1 MLNTK
6 RTLILCSII
15 FLTSYF
21 TFAQSVRETY
31 NELQERYEYH
41 NSDYELVGYKKKDF
55 ITGDWVYTTVSDKSS
70 SNSYRSSY
78 RHLEPVDVFD
88 EDLVFKV
95 LQAKSLR
102 ASKISAR
109 NDKVRSERA
118 SKNIKIIEDNIEY
131 IYSFYY
137 KIMESKDD
145 KFIKRRLLDV
155 NNLMSSFEDSLED
168 LNSKD
173 IDFSDGFQAQK
184 VVNWVRDYEKRLRK
198 IAIEIE
204 QEIEQHNIW
213 LDLTRKAVMGKLF
226 DIEIDLIT
234 LAQDIDNDPELLT
247 SLQNSKTKI
256 SQEIKNIQEGNKDF
270 SNKDHISEYMEH
282 LTKYQS
288 TLLKIRSERESALP
302 HKYRSLLGGYKTNF
316 IWKYYKDPITKEF
329 ILQSDENI
337 DSEFYFTEKEIY
349 IKIGGNEW
357 SIFQIE
363 KIDYDNFTYTF
374 TDSFNRRIIID
385 KEWTKITRFIQK
397 DEYTATMYYA
407 LEKDKTVKPLS
418 YD

>member
-70 SNSYRSSY
+70 SNSYSSSY

-102 ASKISAR
+102 ASKIRAR

-173 IDFSDGFQAQK
+173 ID
-184 VVNWVRDYEKRLRK
+184 L
-198 IAIEIE
+198 
-204 QEIEQHNIW
+204 
-213 LDLTRKAVMGKLF
+213 VMASKLKK
-226 DIEIDLIT
+226 L
-234 LAQDIDNDPELLT
+234 
-247 SLQNSKTKI
+247 
-256 SQEIKNIQEGNKDF
+256 
-270 SNKDHISEYMEH
+270 
-282 LTKYQS
+282 
-288 TLLKIRSERESALP
+288 
-302 HKYRSLLGGYKTNF
+302 
-316 IWKYYKDPITKEF
+316 
-329 ILQSDENI
+329 
-337 DSEFYFTEKEIY
+337 
-349 IKIGGNEW
+349 
-357 SIFQIE
+357 
-363 KIDYDNFTYTF
+363 
-374 TDSFNRRIIID
+374 
-385 KEWTKITRFIQK
+385 
-397 DEYTATMYYA
+397 
-407 LEKDKTVKPLS
+407 
-418 YD
+418 